1 MNRFSVNYF
10 QPNHLIHIFQ
20 QLFQKALKMEI
31 SKVTE
36 LGFDYKD
43 YSIYIEVET
52 SHPCSCC
59 GVIDTVVYWY
69 ADSHLESSKNISGK
83 KSLAELVIE
92 IDKSYI

>member
-1 MNRFSVNYF
+1 
-10 QPNHLIHIFQ
+10 
-20 QLFQKALKMEI
+20 MEI

-69 ADSHLESSKNISGK
+69 ADSHFRIK
-83 KSLAELVIE
+83 
-92 IDKSYI
+92 